1 MNDCSSS
8 QEQMLFFRLY
18 FNRITE
24 QQYDNLILV
33 GCMMLQT
40 LFGCNILQCIASW
53 VTPTFRWPSLQVS
66 SWVTCSCRT
75 LHRTRGTM
83 VKVWGCDTC
92 YTGSGSEG
100 FFSFSF
106 FSFFFFSFFSLSI
119 PRTARVSVFDLL
131 RGAEFIQALCP
142 VGWVQ
147 LFDHSEAQSSFL
159 LLNQLAFCLCSV

>member
-8 QEQMLFFRLY
+8 QEQMFFRLY

-53 VTPTFRWPSLQVS
+53 VTPTLRWPSLQVS

-100 FFSFSF
+100 FFLFFF
-106 FSFFFFSFFSLSI
+106 FSFFFFLLFFLSFHSQDSKS
-119 PRTARVSVFDLL
+119 VSVWSFKGSWIHPGAMP
-131 RGAEFIQALCP
+131 RGLSPAVWSFWGTE
-142 VGWVQ
+142 
-147 LFDHSEAQSSFL
+147 LFFPS
-159 LLNQLAFCLCSV
+159 